1 MRLVG
6 EKKTLVLKT
15 GRGGEG
21 TVGDGRTS
29 SSNSVSSTHILSVR
43 QRVLTYHTC
52 CEGKGW
58 SGGTRSE
65 G

>member
-52 CEGKGW
+52 CEGK
-58 SGGTRSE
+58 
-65 G
+65 